1 MGIHKQKLK
10 VYANRL
16 APYIRH
22 INYET
27 SHIKTTKP
35 TLIMLYILS
44 ESLDSVPHI
53 WSIQVL
59 QIYKIYLNLFNFQ
72 RNTMNKWKTQ
82 INVITYT
89 ETITTEQIDRKK
101 GIFLGDSLS
110 AFWFC
115 LCLNGVVYL
124 RGFKN

>member
-89 ETITTEQIDRKK
+89 ETITTEQIDKK
-101 GIFLGDSLS
+101 KESF
-110 AFWFC
+110 
-115 LCLNGVVYL
+115 
-124 RGFKN
+124 